1 MSEQDLTKHWANQ
14 KEKAG
19 GVLGVKILL
28 TIYRIGGRAL
38 FLPILYPVIF
48 CYYLAS
54 KKQRQYSKEFFQN
67 VNCKLQKLGQ
77 PCQKFSSFRHFLSF
91 ADMVLD
97 KFNAWMGKVVI
108 GKNAFYTENS
118 ESTIF
123 NFEGGG
129 KVFLCSHLGN
139 VDALR
144 AIEFKQKTAIVNAV
158 FFTQNAKQVNSTLKK
173 LAPQANFNV
182 IATDTIGPDT
192 AILLK
197 EKIDKGEIVA
207 IVGDRVP
214 VVKKGVNKHR
224 VVKANFLDMPCNFA
238 QGPFILCSLLKC
250 KVQLL
255 FGLKNPKTKV
265 IDIVCEDF
273 ANPITL
279 SRTNRE
285 ADLQK
290 YIQQYANRLEYYT
303 LKYPY
308 QWFNFFDFFHQE

>member
-97 KFNAWMGKVVI
+97 KFNAWMAKVVI

-144 AIEFKQKTAIVNAV
+144 AIEFKQKTAVVNAV
-158 FFTQNAKQVNSTLKK
+158 FFTQNA
-173 LAPQANFNV
+173 
-182 IATDTIGPDT
+182 
-192 AILLK
+192 
-197 EKIDKGEIVA
+197 
-207 IVGDRVP
+207 
-214 VVKKGVNKHR
+214 
-224 VVKANFLDMPCNFA
+224 
-238 QGPFILCSLLKC
+238 
-250 KVQLL
+250 
-255 FGLKNPKTKV
+255 
-265 IDIVCEDF
+265 
-273 ANPITL
+273 
-279 SRTNRE
+279 
-285 ADLQK
+285 
-290 YIQQYANRLEYYT
+290 
-303 LKYPY
+303 
-308 QWFNFFDFFHQE
+308 